1 MLTNDL
7 KFFKALKEWRR
18 PSFQNRKNHGNLRQT
33 DLVPPATRCLL
44 ERHDSDRLVGYRPR
58 HIQAAFSDSLERRSD
73 MKHKSLLRDTTCLL
87 MLCST
92 VCASAELTPNAK
104 SDIEGAQQY
113 TYRQID
119 DRSLSI
125 FVTRPADQPEAAKT
139 PAIVFFHGGGW
150 TGGKPG
156 QFTDHARYF
165 SQRGIVCFQVQ
176 YRLLPKKQNTQSPF
190 NCIQDA
196 RASIRWIRA
205 HADEF
210 GIDPDKIASAGGS
223 AGGHLA
229 ACLGTA
235 VADHNKLFEDSR
247 DDLEISVRSNAM
259 LLFNPVYDNSPK
271 DGWGT
276 KRVGDEF
283 QKYSPAQNI
292 DAQTPPAIVFLGD
305 SDALIPVAVAER
317 FQQKM
322 KDLNTESRLTIFP
335 GMPHGFFNKGKYN
348 NKPFHQTLQEADQFL
363 IDLGWLSGT
372 PKPELFP
379 N

>member
-1 MLTNDL
+1 M
-7 KFFKALKEWRR
+7 
-18 PSFQNRKNHGNLRQT
+18 
-33 DLVPPATRCLL
+33 L
-44 ERHDSDRLVGYRPR
+44 ERHALNRLIRCQLRNFETVSSY
-58 HIQAAFSDSLERRSD
+58 SLQGLSH
-73 MKHKSLLRDTTCLL
+73 MKHHFLLRGAACLL
-87 MLCST
+87 MLCVVPS
-92 VCASAELTPNAK
+92 VPAEITPNGK
-104 SDIEGAQQY
+104 SEIEGTQQY
-113 TYRQID
+113 TYREVE
-119 DRSLSI
+119 DRALSI
-125 FVTRPADQPEAAKT
+125 FVTRPAQQTDSEKT
-139 PAIVFFHGGGW
+139 AAIVFFHGGGW

-165 SQRGIVCFQVQ
+165 AQRGIVCFQVQ
-176 YRLLPKKQNTQSPF
+176 YRLLPKKKSTQSPF

-196 RASIRWIRA
+196 RAAIRWIRK
-205 HADEF
+205 HSDDF
-210 GIDPDKIASAGGS
+210 GIDPSKIASAGGS

-235 VADHNKLFEDSR
+235 VADQSELFQDSK
-247 DDLEISVRSNAM
+247 DDSQINVRSNAM

-292 DAQTPPAIVFLGD
+292 DATTPPAIVFLGD
-305 SDALIPVAVAER
+305 SDALIPVDVAKR

-322 KDLNTESRLTIFP
+322 KALNTESRLTIFP
-335 GMPHGFFNKGKYN
+335 GMPHGFFNKGKHD

-363 IDLGWLSGT
+363 IDLGWLSGE

-379 N
+379 K

>member
-1 MLTNDL
+1 MKYNLL
-7 KFFKALKEWRR
+7 VFIAA
-18 PSFQNRKNHGNLRQT
+18 SF
-33 DLVPPATRCLL
+33 
-44 ERHDSDRLVGYRPR
+44 
-58 HIQAAFSDSLERRSD
+58 
-73 MKHKSLLRDTTCLL
+73 L
-87 MLCST
+87 MCCITSS
-92 VCASAELTPNAK
+92 AWAELAPNA
-104 SDIEGAQQY
+104 DTEIEGTAQY
-113 TYRQID
+113 TYRD
-119 DRSLSI
+119 VEDRSLSI
-125 FVTRPADQPEAAKT
+125 FVTRPANQSESVKA
-139 PAIVFFHGGGW
+139 PAIIFFHGGGW

-165 SQRGIVCFQVQ
+165 SKRGIVCFQVQ
-176 YRLLPKKQNTQSPF
+176 YRLLPKKKNTQSPF

-196 RASIRWIRA
+196 RAAIRWVRE
-205 HADEF
+205 HADQF
-210 GIDPDKIASAGGS
+210 GIDSAKIASAGGS

-235 VADHNKLFEDSR
+235 VADQSELFQDSK
-247 DDLEISVRSNAM
+247 DDSQINVRSNAM

-292 DAQTPPAIVFLGD
+292 DATTPPTIVFLGD
-305 SDALIPVAVAER
+305 SDALIPVDVAKR

-322 KDLNTESRLTIFP
+322 QALNTESRLTIFP
-335 GMPHGFFNKGKYN
+335 GMPHGFFNKGKYD

-363 IDLGWLSGT
+363 IDLGWLSGE

-379 N
+379 K